1 MQQLGRRRFIGAS
14 IATAAGGA
22 SAADGQAPPRS
33 TLKVALAA
41 RSVHTLDPIKSVQGA
56 DNWTHVHVFDTLVR
70 APDGSFATTPQD
82 FRPAL
87 AETWQSSADA
97 LRWSF
102 KLHEG
107 VAFHKGFGELTSDD
121 VKFTYDR
128 LCDPVTSGGL
138 KVLFENI
145 ATVRTDGKYG
155 INFALHRP
163 DPLFLASSVFQ
174 SGACIVC
181 RKAAEAK
188 GDAIEMDPI
197 GTGPYEFVRI
207 DPAVGVFLKGN
218 DRYFGG
224 VPPTP
229 NLEFHYIL
237 DTTARTL
244 ALLAGKIDMIEAAR
258 SPGWLPS
265 IKARDPRLMVDAVVP
280 GSSFT
285 VSLNLTKKPFDD
297 VRVRQAL
304 MYAIDRDAIAKSM
317 APISQ
322 RSYGLNPAEFPGGF
336 TAATIPADFR
346 YDHDPARA
354 KHLLAEAGLPNGF
367 AFPAFTSQRED
378 YNSLMLMV
386 QEQLRQIGV
395 TVDLSIVDH
404 TTFQATIRKD
414 SDMMAQRSGA
424 YPPVPTMIFAEQ
436 VSAGAVA
443 KGDGSGGANYSH
455 YGVATPGID
464 ALLEQALNEADLQ
477 KRVELC
483 QQMEQRVLADVPIIP
498 LCTNAYV
505 IVRHPRVKLGYEVKS
520 GFAYWPLNKAVVT

>member
-1 MQQLGRRRFIGAS
+1 MQQLGRRQFIGAAL
-14 IATAAGGA
+14 ATAAGDA
-22 SAADGQAPPRS
+22 LAAHGQTPPRD
-33 TLKVALAA
+33 TLRLALAA
-41 RSVHTLDPIKSVQGA
+41 RGLRTLDPIKSVQGA
-56 DNWTHVHVFDTLVR
+56 DNWTHVHVYDTLVS
-70 APDGSFATTPQD
+70 APAGMFATTAQD

-87 AETWQSSADA
+87 AESWQSSADT
-97 LRWSF
+97 RQWSF
-102 KLHEG
+102 KLREG
-107 VAFHKGFGELTSDD
+107 VAFHKGYGELTSDD

-128 LCDPVTSGGL
+128 LCDPVKSGGL

-145 ATVRTDGKYG
+145 AAVRTDGKYG
-155 INFALHRP
+155 VNVTLRRP

-174 SGACIVC
+174 SGACIIC

-188 GDAIEMDPI
+188 DDALEMNSI

-218 DRYFGG
+218 DHYFAGA
-224 VPPTP
+224 PSTP

-244 ALLAGKIDMIEAAR
+244 ALLTGKVDMIEAAR

-265 IKARDPRLMVDAVVP
+265 IKARDPRLLVDAVTP

-285 VSLNLTKKPFDD
+285 VSLNLSKKPFDD
-297 VRVRQAL
+297 IRVRQAL
-304 MYAIDRDAIAKSM
+304 MYAIDRDVIARSM

-322 RSYGLNPAEFPGGF
+322 RSYGLNPAQFPGGF
-336 TAATIPADFR
+336 TAATIPAELR

-354 KHLLAEAGLPNGF
+354 KRLLAEAGLPNGF
-367 AFPAFTSQRED
+367 TFPAFTSQRED
-378 YNSLMLMV
+378 YTALMLMV

-395 TVDLSIVDH
+395 TIDLSIIDH

-414 SDMMAQRSGA
+414 TDMMAQRSGA

-436 VSAGAVA
+436 LSTGAIV
-443 KGDGSGGANYSH
+443 KDDGSGGANYSH
-455 YGVATPGID
+455 YGVAMPGID
-464 ALLEQALNEADLQ
+464 ALLEQALNEADFAQ
-477 KRVELC
+477 RIALC
-483 QQMEQRVLADVPIIP
+483 QQMERRLLTDVPIIP

-505 IVRHPRVKLGYEVKS
+505 VVRHPRVKLGYEVKS